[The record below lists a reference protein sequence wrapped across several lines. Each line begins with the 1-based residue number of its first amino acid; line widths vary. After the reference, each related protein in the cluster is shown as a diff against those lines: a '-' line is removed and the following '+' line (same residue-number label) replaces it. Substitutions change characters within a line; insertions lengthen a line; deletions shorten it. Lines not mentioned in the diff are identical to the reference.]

1 MGTAR
6 PRGSAPMRLASS
18 SNENG
23 VAGVRTG
30 SRPYFFGG
38 AGGGLALGVVG
49 EHRRLLVVVG
59 LHLLQVGPL
68 LLQVAALLLQL
79 RLQTRP
85 GGLAFLD
92 LLDGTL
98 DVDVPD
104 LHVFRERT
112 PGRDSNGES
121 KQKAMHL
128 VSFSP
133 VFGTGAP

>member
-38 AGGGLALGVVG
+38 AGGGLPFGVV
-49 EHRRLLVVVG
+49 